1 MQSTPRLREEL
12 GEDVELVDHAV
23 FEIIADGN
31 AGMSDLEAI
40 SVVDRKELLD
50 PGLEQVA
57 AGQAVRFGEL
67 EEGGGVFHRVGD
79 LAVLVHARR
88 AVPVELAELHL
99 VIIFVYERVDAC
111 EGSSAS

>member
-1 MQSTPRLREEL
+1 MTSLVTQRRQMALICSPFSSRNVSPSKARSRTSHTVQSTPRLREEL

-67 EEGGGVFHRVGD
+67 EEGGGSFS
-79 LAVLVHARR
+79 
-88 AVPVELAELHL
+88 P
-99 VIIFVYERVDAC
+99 
-111 EGSSAS
+111 SW